1 MLSVSVRNVLFF
13 SGGFRIIWFVVS
25 NMIKLFARRVVNSLL
40 KLHVTNN
47 KNSSR
52 NFAQSQI
59 FYEFLGNHQNVMR
72 LFQIAWQKLKHTRW
86 ELNHVRC
93 VSELSTLSAKLVFF
107 LTLETTNSLT
117 RVPGLFGQPAA
128 DRKATLIVCPM
139 SVLSNW
145 TVSVPMIFLRRFCI
159 ISGLTFTNRKLEQPY
174 ITFDDLSWFCCGQRI
189 LRSLPASAESWFMSP
204 AFIDG
209 VLIQITQCAVYS
221 PVT

>member
-1 MLSVSVRNVLFF
+1 
-13 SGGFRIIWFVVS
+13 
-25 NMIKLFARRVVNSLL
+25 MIKLFARRVVNSLL

-59 FYEFLGNHQNVMR
+59 FYEFLGDHQNVMR

-86 ELNHVRC
+86 ELNHGRC
-93 VSELSTLSAKLVFF
+93 ISELSTLSAKLFF
-107 LTLETTNSLT
+107 LLTLETTNSLT
-117 RVPGLFGQPAA
+117 KAPGLFGQPAA

-145 TVSVPMIFLRRFCI
+145 TVSVHMIFLRRFCI

-174 ITFDDLSWFCCGQRI
+174 VTFDDFHGSVARGFSGVSPQVPRVGSWAQLLWTGFWYK
-189 LRSLPASAESWFMSP
+189 SLNVQCTAPSHS
-204 AFIDG
+204 FIP
-209 VLIQITQCAVYS
+209 LKLWE
-221 PVT
+221 P